1 MKIKFL
7 GTGTSTGVP
16 EVGCGCA
23 VCCSKDTRDNRL
35 RTSVLVETRNVRIL
49 LDCGP
54 DFRQQMLSQL
64 FAPIDGVILSHEH
77 YDHVAGIDDLRPFCR
92 FGDIHIYA
100 ENNVCDAV
108 KTRMSYCFSDRLYP
122 GVPRLILHEVM
133 PDKNFDIKG
142 VEIVPIRLMHGN
154 LPIFGY
160 RIESMAY
167 LTDVSEIP
175 LSEFDKLRG
184 LDVLIIDALRYEKHP
199 SHENVDQAIENVRRI
214 APSRAYFIHMSH
226 HIGLH
231 VEVQRNLPDNIN
243 LAYDNL
249 IINI

>member
-1 MKIKFL
+1 MKIRFL

-35 RTSVLVETRNVRIL
+35 RTSILVETRNVRIL

-54 DFRQQMLSQL
+54 DFRQQMLSQQ

-122 GVPRLILHEVM
+122 GVPHLMLHEVM
-133 PDKNFDIKG
+133 PDRNFDIKG

-199 SHENVDQAIENVRRI
+199 SHENLDQAIANVRRI

>member
-1 MKIKFL
+1 MKIRFL

-35 RTSVLVETRNVRIL
+35 RTSILVETRNVRIL

-54 DFRQQMLSQL
+54 DFRQQMLSQQ

-122 GVPRLILHEVM
+122 GVPRLMLHEVM
-133 PDKNFDIKG
+133 PDRNFDIKG

-199 SHENVDQAIENVRRI
+199 SHENVDQAIANVRRI

>member
-1 MKIKFL
+1 MKIRFL

-35 RTSVLVETRNVRIL
+35 RTSILVETRNVRIL

-54 DFRQQMLSQL
+54 DFRQQMLSQQ

-122 GVPRLILHEVM
+122 GVPRLMLHEVM
-133 PDKNFDIKG
+133 PDRNFDIKG

-199 SHENVDQAIENVRRI
+199 SHENLDQAIANVRRI